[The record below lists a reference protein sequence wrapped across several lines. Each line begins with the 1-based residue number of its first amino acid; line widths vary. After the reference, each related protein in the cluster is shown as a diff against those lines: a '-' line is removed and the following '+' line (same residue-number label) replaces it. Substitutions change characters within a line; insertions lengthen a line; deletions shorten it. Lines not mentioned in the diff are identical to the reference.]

1 MDEKTNKEVE
11 AEKTEAEPL
20 DDDEMEK
27 IVGGT
32 GPHTPP
38 HGYAPDGTILPP
50 S

>member
-1 MDEKTNKEVE
+1 MGEKPNKEVE
-11 AEKTEAEPL
+11 AEKAEAEPL
-20 DDDEMEK
+20 DDDELEQ

-32 GPHTPP
+32 GSDTPP